1 MVERNSLFYRVI
13 PRELWE
19 PSWRA
24 WSFILLLVVSVGT
37 FIEFPVKPFDGYTDP
52 FYSPTVLVLP
62 FVGLFR
68 LTCYAYRKDY
78 YRHIFS
84 HPLSCLT
91 PARNESKH
99 RNGYSGEETA
109 LFKFN
114 NLHRYFLY
122 IGIAILPFFY
132 YDFVRSLFIGGD
144 FTVRLGSIILLV
156 NAILVSLWTFSCHAF
171 RHLTG
176 GNVDCYSCT
185 SAPKFRKGWFDRQ
198 SLLNGHHEAFAF
210 ISLAFIVGVDLYM
223 RALSAGWPVDFTFLA
238 MHL

>member
-1 MVERNSLFYRVI
+1 MVEKTSGFFKVI

-19 PSWRA
+19 PNWRV
-24 WSFILLLVVSVGT
+24 WSFVLLLVAAVGT
-37 FIEFPVKPFDGYTDP
+37 FIEFPVAPFNGYVDP

-78 YRHIFS
+78 YRHVFN
-84 HPLSCLT
+84 HPRSCMT
-91 PARNESKH
+91 PARAESKH
-99 RNGYSGEETA
+99 KGYSGETN
-109 LFKFN
+109 LFAIS

-132 YDFVRSLFIGGD
+132 YDFATSLFLSGD
-144 FTVRLGSIILLV
+144 FVIRLGSIILLV

-185 SAPKFRKGWFDRQ
+185 SAPKFRKGFFNRQ
-198 SLLNGHHEAFAF
+198 SILNGHHEAFAF
-210 ISLAFIVGVDLYM
+210 LSLAFIVGVDLYM
-223 RALSAGWPVDFTFLA
+223 RALSAGWHIDFTLLSL
-238 MHL
+238 HL